1 LRQLI
6 LAQVLRSNDRGF
18 GLAGLAERVRLL
30 GGRETIQSSPGQGT
44 TITITLV
51 PQSTIKEE
59 TNFEVIGEAADSQQ
73 ALGLIALHQPRIAIL
88 DVRMPELGGFDVAR
102 ELQQR
107 KLHTAIIFLTMH
119 KDKNLFNKALDL
131 GAKGYVLKDSALDE
145 IVDALNAVALGRPF
159 VSAPL
164 SGYLVQRMDRIGLL
178 AQQVPGLNDLTPTE
192 KRVLKLIASY
202 KTSKEIAEELH
213 IHYRTV
219 DNHRTNISNK
229 LGLQGSHALLK
240 FAVEHQAELA

>member
-1 LRQLI
+1 MI
-6 LAQVLRSNDRGF
+6 EA
-18 GLAGLAERVRLL
+18 
-30 GGRETIQSSPGQGT
+30 
-44 TITITLV
+44 
-51 PQSTIKEE
+51 E
-59 TNFEVIGEAADSQQ
+59 TNFEVIGEAADGQQ
-73 ALGLIALHQPRIAIL
+73 ALGLILQHQPQIAIL
-88 DVRMPELGGFDVAR
+88 DVTMPQVGGFEVVSEMR
-102 ELQQR
+102 QR
-107 KLHTAIIFLTMH
+107 KLPVAVIFLTMH
-119 KDKNLFNKALDL
+119 KDKTLFNKALDL

-145 IVDALNAVALGRPF
+145 IVDALNAVANGQPF
-159 VSAPL
+159 VSAAL

-192 KRVLKLIASY
+192 KRVLKLIAQY

-219 DNHRTNISNK
+219 DNHRTNISTK

>member
-1 LRQLI
+1 MLIADDHPLIRKGLRQVI
-6 LAQVLRSNDRGF
+6 EA
-18 GLAGLAERVRLL
+18 
-30 GGRETIQSSPGQGT
+30 
-44 TITITLV
+44 
-51 PQSTIKEE
+51 E
-59 TNFEVIGEAADSQQ
+59 TNFEVIGEAADGRQ
-73 ALGLIALHQPRIAIL
+73 ALGLIQQYQPQIAIL
-88 DVRMPELGGFDVAR
+88 DVSMPELGGFEVAS
-102 ELQQR
+102 ELRQS
-107 KLHTAIIFLTMH
+107 KLNVAIIFLTMH

-131 GAKGYVLKDSALDE
+131 GAKGYLLKDSALDE
-145 IVDALNAVALGRPF
+145 IVDALNAVAQGRPF

-178 AQQVPGLNDLTPTE
+178 AQHVPGLNDLTPTE
-192 KRVLKLIASY
+192 KRILKLIANY

>member
-1 LRQLI
+1 VTQKIRILIADDHPLIRKGLRQVI
-6 LAQVLRSNDRGF
+6 EA
-18 GLAGLAERVRLL
+18 
-30 GGRETIQSSPGQGT
+30 
-44 TITITLV
+44 
-51 PQSTIKEE
+51 E
-59 TNFEVIGEAADSQQ
+59 TNFGVIGEAADGRQ
-73 ALGLIALHQPRIAIL
+73 ALSLIAQHQPQIAIL
-88 DVRMPELGGFDVAR
+88 DVSMPELGGFDVAR
-102 ELQQR
+102 EMQQR
-107 KLHTAIIFLTMH
+107 KLNVAIIFLTMH

-131 GAKGYVLKDSALDE
+131 SAKGYVLKDSALDE
-145 IVDALNAVALGRPF
+145 IVDALNSVAQGRPF

-192 KRVLKLIASY
+192 KRILKLIASY

-229 LGLQGSHALLK
+229 LDLQGSHALLK

>member
-1 LRQLI
+1 LRQTI
-6 LAQVLRSNDRGF
+6 E
-18 GLAGLAERVRLL
+18 AE
-30 GGRETIQSSPGQGT
+30 TS
-44 TITITLV
+44 
-51 PQSTIKEE
+51 
-59 TNFEVIGEAADSQQ
+59 FEVIGEAADGKH
-73 ALGLIALHQPRIAIL
+73 ALGLIAQHQPQIAIL
-88 DVRMPELGGFDVAR
+88 DVTMPELGGFEVAGEIRRLKLDVA
-102 ELQQR
+102 
-107 KLHTAIIFLTMH
+107 IVFLTMH

-131 GAKGYVLKDSALDE
+131 GARGYVLKDGALDE
-145 IVDALNAVALGRPF
+145 IVDALNAVAQGRPF
-159 VSAPL
+159 VSAAL

-192 KRVLKLIASY
+192 KRILKLIAQY

-219 DNHRTNISNK
+219 DNHRTNISAK

>member
-1 LRQLI
+1 MRQTI
-6 LAQVLRSNDRGF
+6 E
-18 GLAGLAERVRLL
+18 AE
-30 GGRETIQSSPGQGT
+30 TS
-44 TITITLV
+44 
-51 PQSTIKEE
+51 
-59 TNFEVIGEAADSQQ
+59 FEVIGEAADGKH
-73 ALGLIALHQPRIAIL
+73 ALGLIAQHQPQIAIL
-88 DVRMPELGGFDVAR
+88 DVTMPELGGFEVAGEIRRLKLDVA
-102 ELQQR
+102 
-107 KLHTAIIFLTMH
+107 IVFLTMH

-131 GAKGYVLKDSALDE
+131 GARGYVLKDGALDE
-145 IVDALNAVALGRPF
+145 IVDALNAVAQGRPF
-159 VSAPL
+159 VSAAL

-192 KRVLKLIASY
+192 KRILKLIAQY

-219 DNHRTNISNK
+219 DNHRTNISAK